1 MSREIVKDLV
11 ARGALRVED
20 GNHGNDRPRP
30 DEFVADGVAFIRAAD
45 MTSGI
50 VDFDGAGKISDVAL
64 HRIRKGIGLP
74 GDVILSHKG
83 TVGRVAVAP
92 LSAPAFVCSPQTTFW
107 RSLDQSVI
115 DQRYL
120 RYVLVSSDFQRQ
132 LGVFGGQTDMAPY
145 VSLTDQRSMEIDVPD
160 IAEQQAIAKVLGA
173 LDDKIAA
180 NNVVA
185 ATARELA
192 RVLYDRAV
200 RGEQN
205 DTMSRL
211 LTPFLG
217 GTPSRAEAALWDGS
231 VPWVSAKDVTGAAHG
246 VITDTVEGISESAA
260 KTKRLR
266 PLPAGSVVLTARG
279 TVGVVARLGIAS
291 AINQSCYGFVPD
303 RVPPGCLTFVIED
316 ASAQA
321 MAHGS
326 VFDTITMRTF
336 DHVQVPALSDGEWC
350 DVESVVAPLLAMT
363 NQAVVES
370 ERLAATRDEL
380 LPLLMS
386 GKVRVKDAEKTVE
399 GCCDGQRS

>member
-1 MSREIVKDLV
+1 M
-11 ARGALRVED
+11 
-20 GNHGNDRPRP
+20 
-30 DEFVADGVAFIRAAD
+30 
-45 MTSGI
+45 
-50 VDFDGAGKISDVAL
+50 
-64 HRIRKGIGLP
+64 
-74 GDVILSHKG
+74 
-83 TVGRVAVAP
+83 AP

-266 PLPAGSVVLTARG
+266 PLPAGSVVLT
-279 TVGVVARLGIAS
+279 LGSRRRSTNPVMAS
-291 AINQSCYGFVPD
+291 CRTECRP
-303 RVPPGCLTFVIED
+303 D
-316 ASAQA
+316 ASRLSSK
-321 MAHGS
+321 MRRLRPRRWLMGRS
-326 VFDTITMRTF
+326 STRSPCERSITSKCRRFQT
-336 DHVQVPALSDGEWC
+336 ANGATLSLWWPP
-350 DVESVVAPLLAMT
+350 SW
-363 NQAVVES
+363 
-370 ERLAATRDEL
+370 R
-380 LPLLMS
+380 
-386 GKVRVKDAEKTVE
+386 
-399 GCCDGQRS
+399 